1 MPAATEGPATG
12 GEDVAERIGFIG
24 AGLMGHGVA
33 KNILEKGYPLAVLAH
48 RNRKPVD
55 DLIARGAREAVSAAD
70 LARTSDI
77 LFTCVSDSAV
87 LDRVVYGESG
97 VLAGAR
103 EGLVLIDLTTAD
115 PGATRRVAADLAAR
129 GVRMLDAPMT
139 LTPKEAEEGTLNL
152 LVGGDAALVER
163 VRPVLATFTRQIFYV
178 GPLGSAHTL
187 KLVNNFLSQG
197 TNALVI
203 EAIVAALKAGVDPV
217 MMRDVISVSGG
228 NSVPFQ
234 RLVRFVTGEEPG
246 GGGAFAIRNA
256 LKDVDYFVR
265 LAEAEGAHNAL
276 GEAVR
281 QFYRL
286 AVALGYGDEMIP
298 KLFDLKE
305 RLAGPPASTDLTTG
319 RTTVAGPESGR
330 AEP

>member
-1 MPAATEGPATG
+1 MR
-12 GEDVAERIGFIG
+12 ERIGFIG

-33 KNILEKGYPLAVLAH
+33 RNILETGYPLAVLAH
-48 RNRKPVD
+48 RNRGPVD
-55 DLIARGAREAVSAAD
+55 DLIARGATEAASAAE

-87 LDRVVYGESG
+87 LDRVVYAEDG
-97 VLAGAR
+97 VLADAH
-103 EGLVLIDLTTAD
+103 EGLVLVDLTTAD
-115 PGATRRVAADLAAR
+115 PAATRRVAADLAVK

-152 LVGGDAALVER
+152 LVGGDAALLEQ
-163 VRPVLATFTRQIFYV
+163 VRPVLATFTARIFHT

-203 EAIVAALKAGVDPV
+203 EAITAALKAGVDPV

-228 NSVPFQ
+228 NSTSFQ
-234 RLVRFVTGEEPG
+234 RLIRFVTDEAPG
-246 GGGAFAIRNA
+246 GGGAFSIRNA
-256 LKDVDYFVR
+256 LKDVDYFVK
-265 LAEAEGAHNAL
+265 LAEAEGASNAL

-281 QFYRL
+281 RFYRL
-286 AVALGYGDEMIP
+286 AVALGYGDAMIP
-298 KLFDLKE
+298 RLFEVQE
-305 RLAGPPASTDLTTG
+305 RLGAPAASTDPAAR
-319 RTTVAGPESGR
+319 RTTVAGSE
-330 AEP
+330 

>member
-1 MPAATEGPATG
+1 MVVAT
-12 GEDVAERIGFIG
+12 ERIGFIG

-33 KNILEKGYPLAVLAH
+33 KNILEKGYAVAVLAH
-48 RNRKPVD
+48 RNRAPVD
-55 DLIARGAREAVSAAD
+55 DLIGRGATEAASAAA
-70 LARTSDI
+70 LARESDI

-87 LDRVVYGESG
+87 LDRVVHGPSG
-97 VLAGAR
+97 VLAGAH

-115 PGATRRVAADLAAR
+115 PSATRRLADDLAAK

-152 LVGGDAALVER
+152 LVGGDPDLLER
-163 VRPVLATFTRQIFYV
+163 VRPVLETFTQRIFYT

-197 TNALVI
+197 TNALVV
-203 EAIVAALKAGVDPV
+203 EAIVTALKAGVDPA

-228 NSVPFQ
+228 NSTSFQ
-234 RLVRFVTGEEPG
+234 RLVRVVTGEAAG

-265 LAEAEGAHNAL
+265 LAEAEGAYNPL

-281 QFYRL
+281 RFFRL
-286 AVALGYGDEMIP
+286 AVALGYGDEMLP
-298 KLFDLKE
+298 KLFDVQG
-305 RLAGPPASTDLTTG
+305 RLSGAELPAGKG
-319 RTTVAGPESGR
+319 RE
-330 AEP
+330 